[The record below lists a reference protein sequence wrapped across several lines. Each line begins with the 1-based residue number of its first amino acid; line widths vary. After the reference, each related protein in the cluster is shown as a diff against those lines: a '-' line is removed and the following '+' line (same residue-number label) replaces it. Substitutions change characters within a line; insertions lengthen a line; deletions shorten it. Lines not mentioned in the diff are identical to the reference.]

1 LPRVLGRLT
10 HGAKGIEMENPL
22 GYYAHHG
29 AMTAAGPHRAELQ
42 TLPREIGAGTVLF
55 LGLVFGVLLWH
66 IAGPVGGDGL
76 FHLARVRKLLD
87 FGSLSLRS
95 VDEFRDGGLH
105 PGYAFPLWHAWLALV
120 DVTFAEGPDE
130 SYAIP
135 LVLGADAS
143 AGPSTLSL
151 TLELDGA
158 RVRATDAFDHP
169 GFCLGLLT
177 GFERQSILSTVR
189 GGSVRFVRTDR
200 FPPLGSARARRGVR
214 SLCPWQ

>member
-1 LPRVLGRLT
+1 MEAARIAAALERAIAAELPPALPSQRWF
-10 HGAKGIEMENPL
+10 GAKGRAIT
-22 GYYAHHG
+22 G
-29 AMTAAGPHRAELQ
+29 ARLRDGAELG
-42 TLPREIGAGTVLF
+42 E
-55 LGLVFGVLLWH
+55 
-66 IAGPVGGDGL
+66 
-76 FHLARVRKLLD
+76 
-87 FGSLSLRS
+87 
-95 VDEFRDGGLH
+95 
-105 PGYAFPLWHAWLALV
+105 HAWLALV

-200 FPPLGSARARRGVR
+200 FPPLGPRPPSRRGD
-214 SLCPWQ
+214 